1 MVEVNVEPMP
11 GEDVVVSV
19 GVNSTVGVR
28 VIVGLAVMD
37 GISVGGTAVTVD
49 GTGADPQAVSRRA
62 AMNNRVIFKVYHLS

>member
-11 GEDVVVSV
+11 GVDVAVSV

-49 GTGADPQAVSRRA
+49 GTGADPQAVNSRA
-62 AMNNRVIFKVYHLS
+62 AMKNRFFFKEYH